1 MFEVPIEI
9 QISVS
14 DLLHSLSHFGVMG
27 FGLINLFSGH
37 NVPSTF
43 SLVTHFFLLKKIFL
57 KDELPKQY
65 S

>member
-1 MFEVPIEI
+1 VFEVPIEI

-37 NVPSTF
+37 NVPSTL
-43 SLVTHFFLLKKIFL
+43 SLVTQIFF
-57 KDELPKQY
+57 
-65 S
+65 

>member
-1 MFEVPIEI
+1 M
-9 QISVS
+9 
-14 DLLHSLSHFGVMG
+14 SHFGIMG

-43 SLVTHFFLLKKIFL
+43 SLVTQIFFFFFLNLL